1 MVYICFIVN
10 RKKKILNSPFTKKNY
25 IIMLNS
31 LFSNIPLI
39 IQDTA
44 SVEGDMGMLWMLL
57 SGILVFFM
65 QAGFT
70 LVESGM
76 TRSKN
81 AVNIA
86 MKNLLDIC
94 VGSLTY
100 WFVGYSLMYG
110 ATSNGWLFW
119 SGLFQGDG
127 SDLFFQTMFAATA
140 ATIVSGAIAGRTKY
154 STYAIFTVVMTA
166 IIYPIAGGWQ
176 WKGDNNAVI
185 EATDGLE
192 KIGGWLANAGFI
204 DFAGSSIVHAVGGFA
219 ALVAA
224 FMVGPRIGKYVDGKV
239 VPMPGHN
246 QILATLGV
254 FILWL
259 GWFGF
264 NGGSQGAW
272 GGKAAVSA
280 SAVVVVTN
288 LAAAAGAMG
297 ALITTWIWYGKP
309 NLAQTLNGAL
319 AGLVSITA
327 GCGNMTEGGAVLAG
341 LIGGIIV
348 VFSIEIIEKKLKI
361 DDAIGAAS
369 VHGVAGFWGTIVIG
383 LWGVDGDGPIGLIN
397 AGETKQIV
405 AQLTGAVAYMVWA
418 IFLSFIVFGILKY
431 TIGLR
436 VTEAEELEGL
446 DVSEHGT
453 LAYPG
458 KRTRE

>member
-1 MVYICFIVN
+1 
-10 RKKKILNSPFTKKNY
+10 
-25 IIMLNS
+25 MLHS
-31 LFSNIPLI
+31 LFTHIPMV

-44 SVEGDMGMLWMLL
+44 AIEGDMGMLWMLL

-110 ATSNGWLFW
+110 DSSNGWFFW
-119 SGLFQGDG
+119 SGILQGDG
-127 SDLFFQTMFAATA
+127 ADLFFQTMFAATA

-166 IIYPIAGGWQ
+166 FVYPIAGGWE
-176 WKGDNNAVI
+176 WN
-185 EATDGLE
+185 
-192 KIGGWLANAGFI
+192 GGWLNTAFEAEFI
-204 DFAGSSIVHAVGGFA
+204 DFAGSSIVHGVGGFS

-239 VPMPGHN
+239 VPIPGHN
-246 QILATLGV
+246 QILTTLGV

-264 NGGSQGAW
+264 NGGSQLAW
-272 GGKAAVSA
+272 GGDDAIGA

-288 LAAAAGAMG
+288 LAAAAGALG

-327 GCGNMTEGGAVLAG
+327 GCGNMTEVGAVLAG
-341 LIGGIIV
+341 LIGGVIV
-348 VFSIEIIEKKLKI
+348 VFSIEFIEKKLKI

-383 LWGVDGDGPIGLIN
+383 LWGVSGEEAIGLFN
-397 AGETKQIV
+397 GGGSAQFV
-405 AQLTGAVAYMVWA
+405 AQLVGALSYMLWA
-418 IFLSFIVFGILKY
+418 VVLSFVVFGILKA

-436 VTEAEELEGL
+436 VTEEEEIAGL
-446 DVSEHGT
+446 DVSEHGSI
-453 LAYPG
+453 AYPG

>member
-1 MVYICFIVN
+1 M
-10 RKKKILNSPFTKKNY
+10 
-25 IIMLNS
+25 S
-31 LFSNIPLI
+31 LFLTT

-44 SVEGDMGMLWMLL
+44 ATTADLAAQVAQINGDMGMLWMLIA
-57 SGILVFFM
+57 GILVFFM

-70 LVESGM
+70 LVEAGM

-86 MKNLLDIC
+86 MKNILDIC

-110 ATSNGWLFW
+110 DTSNGWFFW
-119 SGLFQGDG
+119 SGLFQGEG
-127 SDLFFQTMFAATA
+127 ADLFFQTMFAATT

-154 STYAIFTVVMTA
+154 STYIIFSIVMTA
-166 IIYPIAGGWQ
+166 IIYPIAGGWE
-176 WKGDNNAVI
+176 WN
-185 EATDGLE
+185 
-192 KIGGWLANAGFI
+192 GGWLNDLAIMPAEFI
-204 DFAGSSIVHAVGGFA
+204 DFAGSSIVHSVGGWA

-224 FMVGPRIGKYVDGKV
+224 FMVGPRIGKYVNGKV
-239 VPMPGHN
+239 LPIPGHN

-264 NGGSQGAW
+264 NGGSQLAW
-272 GGKAAVSA
+272 GGADAIAASN
-280 SAVVVVTN
+280 VVLITN
-288 LAAAAGAMG
+288 LAAAAGGLG

-309 NLAQTLNGAL
+309 NLAQTLNGTL

-327 GCGNMTEGGAVLAG
+327 GCGNMTAGGAVLAG
-341 LIGGIIV
+341 LIGGVIV

-369 VHGVAGFWGTIVIG
+369 VHGVAGAWGTLVIG
-383 LWGVDGDGPIGLIN
+383 LWGVDGDTGIGLFN
-397 AGETKQIV
+397 GGGF
-405 AQLTGAVAYMVWA
+405 AQLGAQAIGVVAYAAWA
-418 IFLSFIVFGILKY
+418 VLLSFIVLGILKA

-436 VTEAEELEGL
+436 VSKEVEIEGL
-446 DVSEHGT
+446 DISEHGSI
-453 LAYPG
+453 AYPG
-458 KRTRE
+458 KRERNLEN

>member
-1 MVYICFIVN
+1 
-10 RKKKILNSPFTKKNY
+10 
-25 IIMLNS
+25 MLHT
-31 LFSNIPLI
+31 LFSHLPLV

-44 SVEGDMGMLWMLL
+44 AIEGDMGMLWMLL

-110 ATSNGWLFW
+110 DSSNGWFFW
-119 SGLFQGDG
+119 SGILQGDG
-127 SDLFFQTMFAATA
+127 ADLFFQTMFAATA

-166 IIYPIAGGWQ
+166 LVYPIAGGWE
-176 WKGDNNAVI
+176 WN
-185 EATDGLE
+185 
-192 KIGGWLANAGFI
+192 GGWLNTAFEAEFI
-204 DFAGSSIVHAVGGFA
+204 DFAGSSIVHGVGGFA

-224 FMVGPRIGKYVDGKV
+224 YMVGPRIGKFVDGKV
-239 VPMPGHN
+239 VPIPGHN
-246 QILATLGV
+246 QILSTLGV

-264 NGGSQGAW
+264 NGGSQLAW
-272 GGKAAVSA
+272 GGDDAVGA

-288 LAAAAGAMG
+288 LAAAAGALG

-341 LIGGIIV
+341 LIGGVIV
-348 VFSIEIIEKKLKI
+348 VFSIEFIEKKLKI

-383 LWGVDGDGPIGLIN
+383 LWGVSGEDAIGLFN
-397 AGETKQIV
+397 GGGSAQFV
-405 AQLTGAVAYMVWA
+405 AQLVGALSYMLWA
-418 IFLSFIVFGILKY
+418 VVLSFVVFGILKA

-436 VTEAEELEGL
+436 VTEEEEIAGL
-446 DVSEHGT
+446 DVSEHGS

>member
-1 MVYICFIVN
+1 MSHLIN
-10 RKKKILNSPFTKKNY
+10 NL
-25 IIMLNS
+25 
-31 LFSNIPLI
+31 PLV
-39 IQDTA
+39 IQDA
-44 SVEGDMGMLWMLL
+44 AAVESLAGAIKDDMGMLWMLL

-86 MKNLLDIC
+86 MKNLLDIA

-110 ATSNGWLFW
+110 DTSNGWFFW
-119 SGLFQGDG
+119 SGIMQGEG
-127 SDLFFQTMFAATA
+127 ADLFFQTMFAATA

-154 STYAIFTVVMTA
+154 STYVIFSIVMTA

-176 WKGDNNAVI
+176 WQGS
-185 EATDGLE
+185 
-192 KIGGWLANAGFI
+192 GWLTELGFI

-224 FMVGPRIGKYVDGKV
+224 YLVGPRIGKYVDGKV
-239 VPMPGHN
+239 MPIPGHN

-264 NGGSQGAW
+264 NGGSQLAW
-272 GGKAAVSA
+272 GGDDAVNA
-280 SAVVVVTN
+280 STVVLITN
-288 LAAAAGAMG
+288 LAAAAGALG

-309 NLAQTLNGAL
+309 HLAQSLNGAL

-327 GCGNMTEGGAVLAG
+327 GCGNMSAGGAVLAG

-348 VFSIEIIEKKLKI
+348 VFSIEFIEKKLKI

-369 VHGVAGFWGTIVIG
+369 VHGVVGFWGTIVIG
-383 LWGVDGDGPIGLIN
+383 LWGIDGDSPIGLFN
-397 AGETKQIV
+397 GGGSAQLV
-405 AQLTGAVAYMVWA
+405 SQLTGGLAYAVWA
-418 IFLSFIVFGILKY
+418 VVLSFIVFGILKK
-431 TIGLR
+431 TVGLR
-436 VTEAEELEGL
+436 VTEEEEVAGL
-446 DVSEHGT
+446 DISEHGSI
-453 LAYPG
+453 AYPG
-458 KRTRE
+458 KRERGQD

>member
-1 MVYICFIVN
+1 MSHLIN
-10 RKKKILNSPFTKKNY
+10 NL
-25 IIMLNS
+25 
-31 LFSNIPLI
+31 PLV
-39 IQDTA
+39 IQDA
-44 SVEGDMGMLWMLL
+44 AAVESLAGAIKDDMGMLWMLL

-86 MKNLLDIC
+86 MKNLLDIA

-110 ATSNGWLFW
+110 DTTNGWFFW
-119 SGLFQGDG
+119 SGIMQGEG
-127 SDLFFQTMFAATA
+127 ADLFFQTMFAATA

-154 STYAIFTVVMTA
+154 STYVIFSIVMTA

-176 WKGDNNAVI
+176 WQGS
-185 EATDGLE
+185 
-192 KIGGWLANAGFI
+192 GWLTELGFI

-224 FMVGPRIGKYVDGKV
+224 YLVGPRIGKFVDGKV
-239 VPMPGHN
+239 MPIPGHN

-264 NGGSQGAW
+264 NGGSQLAW
-272 GGKAAVSA
+272 GGDDAVAAST
-280 SAVVVVTN
+280 VVLITN
-288 LAAAAGAMG
+288 LAAAAGALG

-309 NLAQTLNGAL
+309 HLAQSLNGAL

-327 GCGNMTEGGAVLAG
+327 GCGNMTAGGAVLAG
-341 LIGGIIV
+341 LIGGVIV
-348 VFSIEIIEKKLKI
+348 VFSIEFIEKKLKI

-369 VHGVAGFWGTIVIG
+369 VHGIVGFWGTIVIG
-383 LWGVDGDGPIGLIN
+383 LWGVDGDTKIGLFNGGVTDQLI
-397 AGETKQIV
+397 
-405 AQLTGAVAYMVWA
+405 AQLTGGLAYAVWA
-418 IFLSFIVFGILKY
+418 VVLSFIVFGILKK
-431 TIGLR
+431 TVGLR
-436 VTEAEELEGL
+436 VTEEEEVAGL
-446 DVSEHGT
+446 DISEHGSI
-453 LAYPG
+453 AYPG
-458 KRTRE
+458 KRERGQE

>member
-1 MVYICFIVN
+1 MSHLIN
-10 RKKKILNSPFTKKNY
+10 NL
-25 IIMLNS
+25 
-31 LFSNIPLI
+31 PLV
-39 IQDTA
+39 IQDA
-44 SVEGDMGMLWMLL
+44 AAVESLAGAIKDDMGMLWMLL

-86 MKNLLDIC
+86 MKNLLDIA

-110 ATSNGWLFW
+110 DTSNGWFFW
-119 SGLFQGDG
+119 SGIMQGEG
-127 SDLFFQTMFAATA
+127 ADLFFQTMFAATA

-154 STYAIFTVVMTA
+154 STYVIFSIVMTA

-176 WKGDNNAVI
+176 WQGS
-185 EATDGLE
+185 
-192 KIGGWLANAGFI
+192 GWLTELGFI

-224 FMVGPRIGKYVDGKV
+224 YLVGPRIGKFVDGKV
-239 VPMPGHN
+239 MPIPGHN

-264 NGGSQGAW
+264 NGGSQLAW
-272 GGKAAVSA
+272 GGDDAVAAST
-280 SAVVVVTN
+280 VVLITN
-288 LAAAAGAMG
+288 LAAAAGALG

-309 NLAQTLNGAL
+309 HLAQSLNGAL

-327 GCGNMTEGGAVLAG
+327 GCGNMSAGGAVLAG
-341 LIGGIIV
+341 LIGGVIV
-348 VFSIEIIEKKLKI
+348 VFSIEFIEKKLKI

-369 VHGVAGFWGTIVIG
+369 VHGVVGFWGTIVVG
-383 LWGVDGDGPIGLIN
+383 LWGIDGDGAAIGVFNGGGSAQL
-397 AGETKQIV
+397 V
-405 AQLTGAVAYMVWA
+405 AQLVGGLAYVVWA
-418 IFLSFIVFGILKY
+418 VVLSFIVFGILKY
-431 TIGLR
+431 TMGLR
-436 VTEAEELEGL
+436 VTEEEEVAGL
-446 DVSEHGT
+446 DISEHGSGT
-453 LAYPG
+453 ESHIWRNL
-458 KRTRE
+458 

>member
-1 MVYICFIVN
+1 
-10 RKKKILNSPFTKKNY
+10 
-25 IIMLNS
+25 
-31 LFSNIPLI
+31 
-39 IQDTA
+39 
-44 SVEGDMGMLWMLL
+44 MGMLWMLL

-100 WFVGYSLMYG
+100 WLVGYSLMYG
-110 ATSNGWLFW
+110 ATENGWLFW
-119 SGLFQGDG
+119 SGLVQGDG
-127 SDLFFQTMFAATA
+127 ADLFFQTMFAATA

-166 IIYPIAGGWQ
+166 LIYPIAGGWE
-176 WKGDNNAVI
+176 WN
-185 EATDGLE
+185 
-192 KIGGWLANAGFI
+192 GGWLNDVDGYFFNVEFI
-204 DFAGSSIVHAVGGFA
+204 DFAGSSIVHGVGGFA

-224 FMVGPRIGKYVDGKV
+224 YMVGPRIGKFVDGKV
-239 VPMPGHN
+239 IPMPGHN
-246 QILATLGV
+246 QVLATLGV

-264 NGGSQGAW
+264 NGGSQLAW
-272 GGKAAVSA
+272 GGDDAVAA

-288 LAAAAGAMG
+288 LAAAAGALG

-327 GCGNMTEGGAVLAG
+327 GCGNMSETGAVLAG
-341 LIGGIIV
+341 LIGGVLV
-348 VFSIEIIEKKLKI
+348 VFSIEFIEKKLKI

-383 LWGVDGDGPIGLIN
+383 LWGIKGDEPIGIFNGGNSDQLI
-397 AGETKQIV
+397 
-405 AQLTGAVAYMVWA
+405 AQLTGALSYMVWA
-418 IFLSFIVFGILKY
+418 VLLSFLVFGILKI

-436 VTEAEELEGL
+436 VSEKEELEGL
-446 DVSEHGT
+446 DMSEHGS

>member
-1 MVYICFIVN
+1 MSNFIN
-10 RKKKILNSPFTKKNY
+10 TL
-25 IIMLNS
+25 
-31 LFSNIPLI
+31 PLI
-39 IQDTA
+39 IQETVT
-44 SVEGDMGMLWMLL
+44 VESLAGAIKDDMGMLWMLIA
-57 SGILVFFM
+57 GILVFFM

-86 MKNLLDIC
+86 MKNLLDIA

-110 ATSNGWLFW
+110 DTTNGWFFW
-119 SGLFQGDG
+119 SGIMQGEG
-127 SDLFFQTMFAATA
+127 ADLFFQTMFAATA

-154 STYAIFTVVMTA
+154 STYIVFSIVMTA

-176 WKGDNNAVI
+176 WQGS
-185 EATDGLE
+185 
-192 KIGGWLANAGFI
+192 GWLTELGFI

-224 FMVGPRIGKYVDGKV
+224 YMVGPRIGKYIDGKV
-239 VPMPGHN
+239 MPIPGHN

-264 NGGSQGAW
+264 NGGSQLAW
-272 GGKAAVSA
+272 GGDDTVAAST
-280 SAVVVVTN
+280 VVLITN
-288 LAAAAGAMG
+288 LAAAAGALG

-309 NLAQTLNGAL
+309 HLAQSLNGAL

-327 GCGNMTEGGAVLAG
+327 GCGNMSAGGAVLAG
-341 LIGGIIV
+341 LIGGVIV
-348 VFSIEIIEKKLKI
+348 VFSIEFIEKKLKI

-369 VHGVAGFWGTIVIG
+369 VHGVVGFWGTIVVG
-383 LWGVDGDGPIGLIN
+383 LWGIDGDGAAIGVFNGGGSAQL
-397 AGETKQIV
+397 V
-405 AQLTGAVAYMVWA
+405 AQLVGGLAYVVWA
-418 IFLSFIVFGILKY
+418 VVLSFIVFGILKY
-431 TIGLR
+431 TMGLR
-436 VTEAEELEGL
+436 VTEEEEVAGL
-446 DVSEHGT
+446 DISEHGSI
-453 LAYPG
+453 AYPG
-458 KRTRE
+458 KRERGQD

>member
-1 MVYICFIVN
+1 MYNLLNLFI
-10 RKKKILNSPFTKKNY
+10 
-25 IIMLNS
+25 S
-31 LFSNIPLI
+31 LF
-39 IQDTA
+39 QETA
-44 SVEGDMGMLWMLL
+44 VAVIEVADMVTSEDVTAAAEAVKTGLYGDMGMLWMLI

-76 TRSKN
+76 TQSKN

-86 MKNLLDIC
+86 MKNLLDIT

-110 ATSNGWLFW
+110 DTTNGWFFW
-119 SGLFQGDG
+119 SGIMQGEG
-127 SDLFFQTMFAATA
+127 ADLFFQTMFAATA

-176 WKGDNNAVI
+176 WQGS
-185 EATDGLE
+185 
-192 KIGGWLANAGFI
+192 GWLTELGFI

-224 FMVGPRIGKYVDGKV
+224 YMVGPRIGKYVDGKV
-239 VPMPGHN
+239 MPIPGHN

-264 NGGSQGAW
+264 NGGSQLAW
-272 GGKAAVSA
+272 GGDDAVAAST
-280 SAVVVVTN
+280 VVLITN
-288 LAAAAGAMG
+288 LAAAAGALG

-309 NLAQTLNGAL
+309 HLAQTLNGAL

-327 GCGNMTEGGAVLAG
+327 GCGNMTAGGAVLAG

-348 VFSIEIIEKKLKI
+348 VFSIEFIEKKLKI

-369 VHGVAGFWGTIVIG
+369 VHGIVGFWGTIVIG
-383 LWGVDGDGPIGLIN
+383 LWGVEGDTKLGIFNGGGADQLIN
-397 AGETKQIV
+397 
-405 AQLTGAVAYMVWA
+405 QLIGGLAYAVWTVV
-418 IFLSFIVFGILKY
+418 LSFVVFGILKY

-436 VTEAEELEGL
+436 VTEEEEIAGL
-446 DVSEHGT
+446 DVSEHGSI
-453 LAYPG
+453 AYAG

>member
-1 MVYICFIVN
+1 MSHLIN
-10 RKKKILNSPFTKKNY
+10 NL
-25 IIMLNS
+25 S
-31 LFSNIPLI
+31 LV
-39 IQDTA
+39 IQDA
-44 SVEGDMGMLWMLL
+44 AAVESLAGAIKDDMGMLWMLL

-86 MKNLLDIC
+86 MKNLLDIA

-110 ATSNGWLFW
+110 DTSNGWFFW
-119 SGLFQGDG
+119 SGIMQGEG
-127 SDLFFQTMFAATA
+127 ADLFFQTMFAATA

-154 STYAIFTVVMTA
+154 STYVIFSIVMTA

-176 WKGDNNAVI
+176 WQGS
-185 EATDGLE
+185 
-192 KIGGWLANAGFI
+192 GWLTELGFI

-224 FMVGPRIGKYVDGKV
+224 YLVGPRIGKFVDGKV
-239 VPMPGHN
+239 MPIPGHN

-264 NGGSQGAW
+264 NGGSQLAW
-272 GGKAAVSA
+272 GGDDAVAAST
-280 SAVVVVTN
+280 VVLITN
-288 LAAAAGAMG
+288 LAAAAGALG
-297 ALITTWIWYGKP
+297 ALVTTWIWYGKP
-309 NLAQTLNGAL
+309 HLAQSLNGAL

-327 GCGNMTEGGAVLAG
+327 GCGNMTASGAVLAG

-348 VFSIEIIEKKLKI
+348 VFSIEFIEKKLKI

-369 VHGVAGFWGTIVIG
+369 VHGIVGFWGTIVIG
-383 LWGVDGDGPIGLIN
+383 LWGVDGDTKIGLFNGGVTDQLI
-397 AGETKQIV
+397 
-405 AQLTGAVAYMVWA
+405 AQLTGGLAYAVWA
-418 IFLSFIVFGILKY
+418 VVLSFIVFGILKK
-431 TIGLR
+431 TVGLR
-436 VTEAEELEGL
+436 VTEEEEVAGL
-446 DVSEHGT
+446 DISEHGSI
-453 LAYPG
+453 AYPG
-458 KRTRE
+458 KRERGQE

>member
-1 MVYICFIVN
+1 MSHLIN
-10 RKKKILNSPFTKKNY
+10 NL
-25 IIMLNS
+25 
-31 LFSNIPLI
+31 PLV
-39 IQDTA
+39 IQDA
-44 SVEGDMGMLWMLL
+44 AAVESLAGAIKDDMGMLWMLL

-86 MKNLLDIC
+86 MKNLLDIA

-110 ATSNGWLFW
+110 DTTNGWFFW
-119 SGLFQGDG
+119 SGIMQGEG
-127 SDLFFQTMFAATA
+127 ADLFFQTMFAATA

-154 STYAIFTVVMTA
+154 STYVIFSIVMTA

-176 WKGDNNAVI
+176 WQGS
-185 EATDGLE
+185 
-192 KIGGWLANAGFI
+192 GWLTELGFI

-224 FMVGPRIGKYVDGKV
+224 YMVGPRIGKFIDGKV
-239 VPMPGHN
+239 MPIPGHN

-264 NGGSQGAW
+264 NGGSQLAW
-272 GGKAAVSA
+272 GGDDAVAAST
-280 SAVVVVTN
+280 VVLITN
-288 LAAAAGAMG
+288 LAAAAGALG

-309 NLAQTLNGAL
+309 HLAQSLNGAL

-327 GCGNMTEGGAVLAG
+327 GCGNMSASGAVLAG
-341 LIGGIIV
+341 LIGGVIV

-369 VHGVAGFWGTIVIG
+369 VHGVVGFWGTIVIG
-383 LWGVDGDGPIGLIN
+383 LWGIDGDTKIGLFNGGGSAQLI
-397 AGETKQIV
+397 
-405 AQLTGAVAYMVWA
+405 AQLTGGLAYAVWA
-418 IFLSFIVFGILKY
+418 VVLSFIVFGILKK
-431 TIGLR
+431 TVGLR
-436 VTEAEELEGL
+436 VTKEEEAAGL
-446 DVSEHGT
+446 DISEHGSI
-453 LAYPG
+453 AYPG
-458 KRTRE
+458 KRERGQE